1 MDARELT
8 APMTIRMRRLGLFLG
23 VALLAQPALAA
34 DEIILLPDADGTTG
48 SIVFSGGGRDSV
60 LEEPRTR
67 LLLYSSLLR
76 QTRTNYPEAQIQDV
90 FGGVLGIAI
99 GPDDPLDNLPEIVN
113 LTLATHPLTMQ
124 MAHERQARDLYT
136 REAYSNLLPR
146 LNVRGEIGEE
156 WTRDPFTR
164 QFEDDFVDLTRREIE
179 VNLRQTLF
187 DGWATQSEFGRRQA
201 SADSSA
207 YQYRALAE
215 RVSSQVSDVYLNL
228 LRDNDQLALAK
239 KNVEIHESYVDR
251 ISDRTSSGVGR
262 ESDLDQAVARLAGAQ
277 SNVVERETD
286 LRDSLVR
293 YVSLVGYPPLEVLIR
308 PKPTKDDLPATLD
321 EAIAY
326 AVANHPSIDA
336 TEADM
341 QAAQEQ
347 LRNARSLYWPRIE
360 VGLNRRYGDDLDG
373 VEGWDEDISIMLYLN
388 YNLYNG
394 RADRAKIQR
403 SVFGIEQV
411 RALREDTVRE
421 VSEAVRQAWNGYTAT
436 ERRMASLE
444 RHVASMLK
452 TRDAYIEQWQINDR
466 TLLDVLD
473 AENELYTSQ
482 RTLVEAQRDYATA
495 LYRLRASMGTLV
507 AHFDAEMPYEADP
520 SWDYADYGNTL

>member
-1 MDARELT
+1 MKSFNLMKRNLAFT
-8 APMTIRMRRLGLFLG
+8 ASLVPLLVLALVGRP
-23 VALLAQPALAA
+23 LLA
-34 DEIILLPDADGTTG
+34 DEVILLPDEDGVTGAIFFSDGGSTTELDEPRERVQLG
-48 SIVFSGGGRDSV
+48 LLGRLKTTASEAYVQEGFGNVLSIVVG
-60 LEEPRTR
+60 
-67 LLLYSSLLR
+67 
-76 QTRTNYPEAQIQDV
+76 Q
-90 FGGVLGIAI
+90 
-99 GPDDPLDNLPEIVN
+99 DDPLDTLPEIVN

-124 MAHERQARDLYT
+124 MAHERQARDQYT
-136 REAYSNLLPR
+136 REAYSNLFPR

-156 WTRDPFTR
+156 WTRNPTTR
-164 QFEDDFVDLTRREIE
+164 RIDNDFVDLTRREIE

-201 SADSSA
+201 AADSSA

-251 ISDRTSSGVGR
+251 ISDRTNSGVGR
-262 ESDLDQAVARLAGAQ
+262 ESDLDQAQARLAGAQ

-321 EAIAY
+321 EAIAH
-326 AVANHPSIDA
+326 AVANHPSIYA

-341 QAAQEQ
+341 EAAQEQ

-360 VGLNRRYGDDLDG
+360 VGFNRRYGDDLDG
-373 VEGWDEDISIMLYLN
+373 VEGWDEDISIMLYFN

-403 SVFGIEQV
+403 SVYGIEQV
-411 RALREDTVRE
+411 RSLREDTVRE

-482 RTLVEAQRDYATA
+482 RTLVEAQRDYTTA

-507 AHFDAEMPYEADP
+507 AHFDADMPYEADP
-520 SWDYADYGNTL
+520 TREYARTP